1 MFKRACHCKISS
13 ITCQSLILV
22 CVAFNLKLNIFGL
35 QYLRDLKERGAR
47 VIIADFYEPAARHI
61 MCQAYR
67 LGMTQAQGYVW
78 FIPGWYREGWYDL
91 DLMKRK
97 KHLNEVGGLSSI

>member
-1 MFKRACHCKISS
+1 M
-13 ITCQSLILV
+13 ILSTFLSQV
-22 CVAFNLKLNIFGL
+22 YNYNKSKLS
-35 QYLRDLKERGAR
+35 QYLRDLKERGAK

-67 LGMTQAQGYVW
+67 LEMTQAQGYVW
-78 FIPGWYREGWYDL
+78 FLPGWYREGWFDL

-97 KHLNEVGGLSSI
+97 KHLNEVGNIVN

>member
-1 MFKRACHCKISS
+1 
-13 ITCQSLILV
+13 
-22 CVAFNLKLNIFGL
+22 
-35 QYLRDLKERGAR
+35 
-47 VIIADFYEPAARHI
+47 

-67 LGMTQAQGYVW
+67 LEMTQAQGYVW

-97 KHLNEVGGLSSI
+97 KHRNEVRTIFAMN

>member
-1 MFKRACHCKISS
+1 M
-13 ITCQSLILV
+13 
-22 CVAFNLKLNIFGL
+22 
-35 QYLRDLKERGAR
+35 
-47 VIIADFYEPAARHI
+47 IIADFYEPAARHI

-67 LGMTQAQGYVW
+67 LDMTQAQGYVW

-97 KHLNEVGGLSSI
+97 KHRNEVRTISDLIKYLMCKNISVF

>member
-1 MFKRACHCKISS
+1 MFKRSCHCNISS
-13 ITCQSLILV
+13 IILIS
-22 CVAFNLKLNIFGL
+22 VAFNLKLKFFQL

-67 LGMTQAQGYVW
+67 LEMTQAQGYVW

-97 KHLNEVGGLSSI
+97 KHRNEVRTIFAMN

>member
-1 MFKRACHCKISS
+1 MSS
-13 ITCQSLILV
+13 LLTIQIILV
-22 CVAFNLKLNIFGL
+22 IS
-35 QYLRDLKERGAR
+35 QYLRDLKERGAK

-67 LGMTQAQGYVW
+67 LEMTQAQGYVW

-97 KHLNEVGGLSSI
+97 KHLNEVCRSLIVSRRHQLIVRTG